1 MHNKS
6 QLLYLPL
13 KETKLHT
20 VALSKFY
27 LDKKKRWS
35 LFLKRPR
42 PRSKRFIHRNER
54 LVALVRASVHITNTQ
69 HTREAKEMLSEPI
82 AHWFG
87 RLG

>member
-27 LDKKKRWS
+27 LDKKK
-35 LFLKRPR
+35 KVE
-42 PRSKRFIHRNER
+42 FILETATTTFKAFHSSER
-54 LVALVRASVHITNTQ
+54 TTGRASTCLGTHYEYTA
-69 HTREAKEMLSEPI
+69 HTRS
-82 AHWFG
+82 
-87 RLG
+87 